1 MSLSSKITD
10 DEMRYFQ
17 FKARQLFLLRKEDH
31 DWNEFCKRNTCT
43 CCSCQTN
50 TVPKVNKEVG
60 VQSSPKGIL
69 PASARIP
76 STTLHPS
83 NRNLPKTLNEIKT
96 KLEKIDLTLS
106 EMNVPAKSEMKE
118 VTEPKEIFSQRLNAL
133 TFPIES
139 DMAESVKSVINER
152 RMQLIQDSL
161 KMSLQRLQSAALRNT
176 RQNSNIKVKKKSS
189 GYFIPRDL
197 ERQRAAARKAYL
209 ASLEKGSVQSKVL
222 PHSSRQKA
230 DVKRDSSKPKSLKT
244 TIKSNFR
251 KFNMNN
257 NKKEEEPTL
266 VESDKLAET
275 KDENIE
281 MAIDAIMDD
290 ILGETVLVINKI
302 KQSKSEKSSAVI
314 QNRKQVPD
322 NVYSRN
328 LSMDLDPKET
338 ESAMIEQFQ
347 NKLEKIKHNLH
358 CFRKGTES
366 NGKLEPV
373 ESESLTTVAKYVT
386 EDEQLIS
393 PIANSSA
400 CPKSIV
406 EIKNILPLRDLSID
420 PVKVRQISKC
430 RKEYWSYL
438 ERISR
443 SKKGNFDPWAL
454 SNLVAESLLD
464 DCIQEITEELQNVPA
479 SVIADLY
486 DQEFLET
493 I

>member
-1 MSLSSKITD
+1 MKCIMSLSSKITD

-139 DMAESVKSVINER
+139 DMAESVKSVING
-152 RMQLIQDSL
+152 
-161 KMSLQRLQSAALRNT
+161 K
-176 RQNSNIKVKKKSS
+176 
-189 GYFIPRDL
+189 
-197 ERQRAAARKAYL
+197 
-209 ASLEKGSVQSKVL
+209 
-222 PHSSRQKA
+222 QKE
-230 DVKRDSSKPKSLKT
+230 KSLC
-244 TIKSNFR
+244 TICLNESR

>member
-139 DMAESVKSVINER
+139 DMAESVKSVING
-152 RMQLIQDSL
+152 
-161 KMSLQRLQSAALRNT
+161 K
-176 RQNSNIKVKKKSS
+176 
-189 GYFIPRDL
+189 
-197 ERQRAAARKAYL
+197 
-209 ASLEKGSVQSKVL
+209 
-222 PHSSRQKA
+222 QKE
-230 DVKRDSSKPKSLKT
+230 KSLC
-244 TIKSNFR
+244 TICLNESR